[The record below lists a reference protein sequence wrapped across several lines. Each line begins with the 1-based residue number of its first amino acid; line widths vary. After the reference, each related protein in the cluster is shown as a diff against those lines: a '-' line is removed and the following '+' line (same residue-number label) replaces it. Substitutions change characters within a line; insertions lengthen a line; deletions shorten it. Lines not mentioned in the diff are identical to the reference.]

1 MGFLLVKFRRGIPI
15 DRLQESFRHVSFVRL
30 HGDWHAWRLNR
41 ANEIRRHLEL
51 PEDTAPLRS
60 TLDDRERCGRSERIV
75 ITLSTS
81 KCLTGQLRTTGLLVS
96 NESVS
101 PEMILEDPNLQ
112 ALMSFLRDLDE
123 DPTIEVG

>member
-1 MGFLLVKFRRGIPI
+1 
-15 DRLQESFRHVSFVRL
+15 
-30 HGDWHAWRLNR
+30 
-41 ANEIRRHLEL
+41 
-51 PEDTAPLRS
+51 
-60 TLDDRERCGRSERIV
+60 
-75 ITLSTS
+75 
-81 KCLTGQLRTTGLLVS
+81 LLVS